1 MKIKFIIYK
10 YNKLYSIIMN
20 LEYETS
26 EKTQIILMNICKML
40 RDRRMIKNSKEL
52 YSIIKNIGDN
62 LEVNFNY
69 ESKNI
74 AIKIIYNSITTIKD
88 SNDIENF
95 LDKYS
100 KYHKF
105 IVITSLSKKA
115 FKQFDEYPLTEVFQE
130 IELMVNVLEHDLQ
143 PKFRLL
149 TKSEVDEYFKTFEN
163 KKREMPR
170 IVDSDPVARYFGAKI
185 GDIFEIIRPSVT
197 TGESITYRIVVQ
209 GSLNFLNY

>member
-1 MKIKFIIYK
+1 
-10 YNKLYSIIMN
+10 MN

-40 RDRRMIKNSKEL
+40 NDRRMIKNSKEL
-52 YSIIKNIGDN
+52 YGIIKNIGDN

-100 KYHKF
+100 KYNKF

-149 TKSEVDEYFKTFEN
+149 TKSEVDEYFKTYEN

>member
-1 MKIKFIIYK
+1 MLKDRGLVKN
-10 YNKLYSIIMN
+10 YNDFYN
-20 LEYETS
+20 V
-26 EKTQIILMNICKML
+26 
-40 RDRRMIKNSKEL
+40 IKNV
-52 YSIIKNIGDN
+52 GDN
-62 LEVNFNY
+62 LEINIHY
-69 ESKNI
+69 ESKSF
-74 AIKIIYNSITTIKD
+74 AIKIIYNNITTIND

-100 KYHKF
+100 KYNKF

-115 FKQFDEYPLTEVFQE
+115 FKQFDDYPLTEVFQE
-130 IELMVNVLEHDLQ
+130 IELMVNILEHDLQ
-143 PKFRLL
+143 PKFKLL

-185 GDIFEIIRPSVT
+185 GDIFEIVRPSVT

>member
-1 MKIKFIIYK
+1 
-10 YNKLYSIIMN
+10 MN

-40 RDRRMIKNSKEL
+40 KDRKMIKSSKDL

-69 ESKNI
+69 ESKNV

-149 TKSEVDEYFKTFEN
+149 TKTEVDEYFKTFEN

>member
-40 RDRRMIKNSKEL
+40 KDRRMIKNSKEL

-149 TKSEVDEYFKTFEN
+149 TKSEVDEYFKTYEN

-185 GDIFEIIRPSVT
+185 GDVFEIIRPSVT

>member
-1 MKIKFIIYK
+1 
-10 YNKLYSIIMN
+10 MN

>member
-40 RDRRMIKNSKEL
+40 KDRRMIKNSKEL

-100 KYHKF
+100 KYNKF

-149 TKSEVDEYFKTFEN
+149 TKSEVDEYFKTYEN